1 MMVSDRSNK
10 DILYVLLEEIIL
22 ESFFVMF
29 MIISILDNRRQNKRK
44 RGITYS
50 MIERLPSQ
58 AVNLGRLIGGNQI
71 DCYDNLRMDRNAFGR
86 LCVILKNRGGLV
98 DGKHV
103 SVEEQVAMFL
113 SILAH
118 HKKNRVVR
126 FNHQRSGQI
135 VSHYVNAVLLAVL
148 RLHSVLFAKPV
159 PVPDDSTNPRWKW
172 FKVL

>member
-29 MIISILDNRRQNKRK
+29 MIISILNNRRQNKRK

-126 FNHQRSGQI
+126 FNHQRSGQT

-159 PVPDDSTNPRWKW
+159 SVPDDSTNPRWKW

>member
-1 MMVSDRSNK
+1 MVSDRSNK

-22 ESFFVMF
+22 ESFFVIF
-29 MIISILDNRRQNKRK
+29 MIINILNNRRQNKRK

-50 MIERLPSQ
+50 MIERLSGQ

-86 LCVILKNRGGLV
+86 LCVILKNRRGGGGGLV

-103 SVEEQVAMFL
+103 SVEEQVVMFL

-118 HKKNRVVR
+118 HKKT
-126 FNHQRSGQI
+126 
-135 VSHYVNAVLLAVL
+135 AL
-148 RLHSVLFAKPV
+148 
-159 PVPDDSTNPRWKW
+159 
-172 FKVL
+172 